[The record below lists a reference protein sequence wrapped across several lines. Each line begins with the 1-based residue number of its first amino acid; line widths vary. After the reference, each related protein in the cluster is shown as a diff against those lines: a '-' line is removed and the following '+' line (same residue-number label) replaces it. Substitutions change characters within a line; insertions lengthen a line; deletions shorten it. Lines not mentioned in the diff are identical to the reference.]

1 MKPIHNLL
9 RERLYRTQ
17 KPIIEHPP
25 IDLLSAFSE
34 RALGRSDSAS
44 VLEHLSHCTDCREI
58 AFLAI
63 PEAESASISAVGKHT
78 DPRSSASWISWP
90 VFRWGAVAACAV
102 IAVATMR
109 LHPGYHAVHPEAI
122 IAASQD
128 QQASRQRN
136 QSSQMAGANSSGEKL
151 SITDSLATRTA
162 GKDTSSSGAAAV
174 RSRRS
179 IPGKAK
185 DVPQVLSARPENG
198 AGQTNFAANGVS
210 SNAKLPNLPPRW
222 TLTAEGDLQRSMD
235 GGITWQQIQVSHDRA
250 FRAVFAEGRSI
261 WVGGQ
266 KGVLFHSSDAG
277 QHWAQMKRTAKGT
290 LPNSDITGIEFEDNQ
305 HGKITTASNELWKT
319 SDAGRSW
326 EKQ

>member
-58 AFLAI
+58 AFFAM
-63 PEAESASISAVGKHT
+63 PEAESAATSMAGKRIG
-78 DPRSSASWISWP
+78 PRAHGPWISWP
-90 VFRWGAVAACAV
+90 VFRWGAVAACAA

-109 LHPGYHAVHPEAI
+109 LHPGYRAIHPEAI

-128 QQASRQRN
+128 QQASPQRN
-136 QSSQMAGANSSGEKL
+136 QSSQMAEANSSGEKL
-151 SITDSLATRTA
+151 SIADSLVTRTA
-162 GKDTSSSGAAAV
+162 DKNTSTGGGAAV
-174 RSRRS
+174 RRLRS

-185 DVPQVLSARPENG
+185 DMPQVLSARPEN
-198 AGQTNFAANGVS
+198 AANRQMTFAAKGVS
-210 SNAKLPNLPPRW
+210 SNAILNLPPLW
-222 TLTAEGDLQRSMD
+222 TLTAEGGLQRSVD

-250 FRAVFAEGRSI
+250 FRAVFADDRSI

-277 QHWAQMKRTAKGT
+277 QHWVQMKRTAKSA
-290 LPNSDITGIEFEDNQ
+290 LPMSDITGIEFEDDQ
-305 HGKITTASNELWKT
+305 HGKLTTASNESWTT

>member
-63 PEAESASISAVGKHT
+63 PEAEPASISAVGKRP

-109 LHPGYHAVHPEAI
+109 LHPGYRAMRPEAN

-128 QQASRQRN
+128 QQHSRERN
-136 QSSQMAGANSSGEKL
+136 ESSQIAEANSSGEKL
-151 SITDSLATRTA
+151 SIADSLATRTA
-162 GKDTSSSGAAAV
+162 GKDTSNGGLTAV
-174 RSRRS
+174 RRLRG

-185 DVPQVLSARPENG
+185 DVPQILSARPENG
-198 AGQTNFAANGVS
+198 ANRQMNLAAAGVS
-210 SNAKLPNLPPRW
+210 RETKLNFPPRW
-222 TLTAEGDLQRSMD
+222 TLTAKGALQRSLD
-235 GGITWQQIQVSHDRA
+235 GGITWQQIEVSHDRA

-266 KGVLFHSSDAG
+266 KGVLFHSADAG
-277 QHWAQMKRTAKGT
+277 QHWKQMKTA
-290 LPNSDITGIEFEDNQ
+290 LPTSDIIGIEFEDDQ
-305 HGKITTASNELWKT
+305 HGEITTASSELWKT
-319 SDAGRSW
+319 SDAGRNW

>member
-63 PEAESASISAVGKHT
+63 PEAESASISAVGKRP
-78 DPRSSASWISWP
+78 DPRSPAPWISWP

-109 LHPGYHAVHPEAI
+109 LHPGYRAMRPELI
-122 IAASQD
+122 ISQSQD
-128 QQASRQRN
+128 QQHSRERN
-136 QSSQMAGANSSGEKL
+136 ESSQIAEANSSGGKL
-151 SITDSLATRTA
+151 SIANSLATGTA
-162 GKDTSSSGAAAV
+162 GRDTSNGGLTAV

-198 AGQTNFAANGVS
+198 ADRQTNFAAKGVS
-210 SNAKLPNLPPRW
+210 SNAKLNLPPRW
-222 TLTAEGDLQRSMD
+222 TLTAEGALQRSLD
-235 GGITWQQIQVSHDRA
+235 GGITWQPIQVSHDRA
-250 FRAVFAEGRSI
+250 FRALAASGRSI

-266 KGVLFHSSDAG
+266 KGVLFHSADAG
-277 QHWAQMKRTAKGT
+277 QHWKQMKRTAKT
-290 LPNSDITGIEFEDNQ
+290 VLPTSDIIGIEFEDDQ
-305 HGKITTASNELWKT
+305 HGKITTASSELWKT
-319 SDAGRSW
+319 SDAGRNW